1 MKKLVKSSLVIIAS
15 LGLFGCSGNKTNSTS
30 TPKTDSKTSANS
42 NKSTN
47 STTPTP
53 VTHTLAFEVDGTL
66 KVGETVTV
74 TSVTYDDATLLPA
87 ELANVTVAVS
97 DTSAFEINGR
107 KLKCLKAGSYTI
119 TITYSG
125 TSATKDV
132 TVEEGV
138 IYSTV
143 AEVRALA
150 KNGEYEEVYV
160 KGVITA
166 TSGTSAFLQD
176 STGGIFIYNFYFQS
190 TDTACSNYR
199 WQLGTT
205 VEIHSYVTEYYGNA
219 QLTYSYKDTST
230 DKYVDLDGRYANLS
244 ETSMT
249 TPDVIDLDETKLKA
263 LTSSDAGKMYKF
275 VATYEDGEIVTTKK
289 STLTFKV
296 GDTAIKMITDGSS
309 SKIYEKE
316 IEALKE
322 SFDALGLEKGDEVEI
337 IAPLSSIGTPS
348 YFYYFGKGTS
358 ITKHYAQDTLYVK
371 YTGEEK
377 VGQTLTFSATYNGN
391 AVTDVTYTATKG
403 ADLVTIS
410 NNTVT
415 LNAVGDVTIT
425 ATYMDGETEKTDT
438 VDFTIASAD
447 PVAINTITAT
457 GDYLINGVVSGTCS
471 KGFTVTDATGT
482 IFVFTSSNPTV
493 ALGDSVS
500 IDGTVSTYNGAFQFS
515 KPTVTKLDDPLSV
528 TIPDAI
534 ELTSTIAD
542 SLVKTS
548 VAISDIVKYKW
559 TTTVS
564 KSGSNYLL
572 NVDGSST
579 TIEAYS
585 YSGTLEEGTTYE
597 LEGYYLGYS
606 NGNNKYASV
615 LLTSVKEKKPTE
627 VTIKL
632 DQTTASVE
640 VGKTVTLTPT
650 VKLPEGTTD
659 DSVTWTTSDDTVAT
673 VANGVVTGVKTGE
686 VTITAT
692 SVADT
697 TKSASCTVTVT
708 EATAGETVTITFDD
722 NFNKDYTTI
731 TTNKVEKTT
740 QDVTLTLEKAKSST
754 DIALN
759 SSTLKYVNP
768 LRVYKSQTLTL
779 SSTKYNFVKM
789 EFVCNANGTAQYG
802 PGCLTASAGTY
813 TYEEKG
819 KNGTWTDSTG
829 LSSVVFT
836 AETKQVQVFS
846 IKLRVI
852 EASVSD

>member
-30 TPKTDSKTSANS
+30 TPKTDSKTSVNS

-47 STTPTP
+47 STTP
-53 VTHTLAFEVDGTL
+53 VTHTLSFEVDGTL

-97 DTSAFEINGR
+97 DTSALEINGR

-143 AEVRALA
+143 AEVKALA

-166 TSGTSAFLQD
+166 TSGSSAFLQD

-190 TDTACSNYR
+190 TDTACSNYC

-219 QLTYSYKDTST
+219 QLTYSYKDSST
-230 DKYVDLDGRYANLS
+230 NEYINLDGRYANLS
-244 ETSMT
+244 ETSMII
-249 TPDVIDLDETKLKA
+249 PDVIDLDETKLKA

-275 VATYEDGEIVTTKK
+275 VATYEDGEIVTDKK

-309 SKIYEKE
+309 SKAYDKE

-337 IAPLSSIGTPS
+337 IAPLSSTGTPS

-358 ITKHYAQDTLYVK
+358 ITKHYVQDTLYVK

-482 IFVFTSSNPTV
+482 IFVFTSSTPTV
-493 ALGDSVS
+493 TLGDSVS
-500 IDGTVSTYNGAFQFS
+500 VDGTVSTYNGAFQFS
-515 KPTVTKLDDPLSV
+515 KSTVTKLDDPLSV
-528 TIPDAI
+528 IVPDAV

-542 SLVKTS
+542 SFVKTS

-564 KSGSNYLL
+564 KSGGYYLL
-572 NVDGSST
+572 NVDGSN
-579 TIEAYS
+579 TIIEPYS

-606 NGNNKYASV
+606 TNKYASV

-673 VANGVVTGVKTGE
+673 VDDGVVAGVKTGE

-697 TKSASCTVTVT
+697 TKYASCKVTVT
-708 EATAGETVTITFDD
+708 EAFDGEIITIKFDGD
-722 NFNKDYTTI
+722 FNKDFTSISGNEVKKTINGVDMTWSKSSSTSAIAIENNSLKYTNPIRLYKNQTVKFDFGEKKASKI
-731 TTNKVEKTT
+731 TTDSNSKNKFNSTN
-740 QDVTLTLEKAKSST
+740 VTSDSGTVGDDIVTFDST
-754 DIALN
+754 VGSVTFTMKNQVRLN
-759 SSTLKYVNP
+759 SITFYLV
-768 LRVYKSQTLTL
+768 
-779 SSTKYNFVKM
+779 
-789 EFVCNANGTAQYG
+789 
-802 PGCLTASAGTY
+802 
-813 TYEEKG
+813 
-819 KNGTWTDSTG
+819 D
-829 LSSVVFT
+829 
-836 AETKQVQVFS
+836 
-846 IKLRVI
+846 
-852 EASVSD
+852 